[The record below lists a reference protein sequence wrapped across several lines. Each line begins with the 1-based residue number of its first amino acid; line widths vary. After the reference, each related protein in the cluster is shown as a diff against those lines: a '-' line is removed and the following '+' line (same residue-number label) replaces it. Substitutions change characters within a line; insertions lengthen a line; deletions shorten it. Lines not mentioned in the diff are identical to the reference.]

1 MENQARKIL
10 KISGIIS
17 GGLIIAIFII
27 ITIALNFVFTPEK
40 LTPVVLETANQNLNA
55 KLDIEGVELTFFSTF
70 PRFGLQLTNGTL
82 ISKAI
87 RDTMWQRTDTL
98 LSFKEAIL
106 VIDVM
111 DYLQRKK
118 VNIHH
123 LALDSAK
130 IYAYKDETGTANWN
144 ILSKNTKNTV
154 SSSTD
159 TVRYVNELNIGQA
172 TIKHATVTVDDR
184 NTHIFA
190 NIWGMDLN
198 LKANMKKGDSILTLD
213 FKNKNILFWQNGQLI
228 ANHISTHLRT
238 DIELD
243 TAHRTLFL
251 RDALINV
258 NGIELG
264 VKGTIRHD
272 AIVQALDLDLQY
284 GLHTPSLETV
294 LHMIPE
300 SILKRTKVS
309 AKGEVTFKGKLK
321 GTYGKQKLPLATLD
335 IKIKDTSAQYA
346 GMPYGIDKLDVDFF
360 SQIDLMRNKPSYL
373 NLKIF
378 HFEGANTS
386 ILADMKVDNLLTN
399 PDITLHTKSTI
410 DLNALK
416 QAFPLQESISMEGK
430 MKADLGVRCR
440 MSSIKNQDWGCIKA
454 EGQLETDKLV
464 IRDTQKNFEFISDA
478 SLNFIGNEW
487 LGVRAIIKDM
497 TFRSPQLS
505 SDMKSLVA
513 TVKTTP
519 SKDTTRMAQVECK
532 MEMHKLKVSLGDS
545 LDLFCGKSSATLNLK
560 PGEYNPGK
568 PRIGLTMETDTLYC
582 RMGESKVGMNK
593 AGIGI
598 TAEKIRD
605 SLWMP
610 KGIIGFDHMVA
621 RMPECALPIHIQKT
635 SVTVGNHTITLRNA
649 TICIGRSDITANGAI
664 YDLYGVMKYHK
675 VLRAKLDVSSNNLD
689 CNQLIRSISFPS
701 DTLTASTD
709 TAATNLKL
717 FVIPQ
722 KLDFELQ
729 TNFRRVLYEKVIF
742 NDVCGAV
749 DIRNQSV
756 HLKELSMKGL
766 GSKMN
771 TTLVYQA
778 KRPEQ
783 GFAGFDFRLHN
794 INIGK
799 LVDLAPSLDTIVPM
813 LRSFEGTVDFNV
825 AAAAVLDS
833 NLNIKIP
840 TLRSAIHVKGDSLV
854 LMDGET
860 FAEISKKFFFKNK
873 KKNLIDSISVNIS
886 IKDGSVTI
894 YPFEISMD
902 RYRAAVGG
910 TQGLDMNFNYHI
922 SILRSPV
929 PFKLGLNIS
938 GTLDDMKFKFGK
950 ARYKDAITP
959 AETHKV
965 DSTIVNMGQQI
976 ANDFKNIM
984 KR

>member
-1 MENQARKIL
+1 
-10 KISGIIS
+10 
-17 GGLIIAIFII
+17 
-27 ITIALNFVFTPEK
+27 
-40 LTPVVLETANQNLNA
+40 
-55 KLDIEGVELTFFSTF
+55 
-70 PRFGLQLTNGTL
+70 
-82 ISKAI
+82 
-87 RDTMWQRTDTL
+87 
-98 LSFKEAIL
+98 
-106 VIDVM
+106 
-111 DYLQRKK
+111 
-118 VNIHH
+118 
-123 LALDSAK
+123 
-130 IYAYKDETGTANWN
+130 
-144 ILSKNTKNTV
+144 
-154 SSSTD
+154 
-159 TVRYVNELNIGQA
+159 
-172 TIKHATVTVDDR
+172 
-184 NTHIFA
+184 
-190 NIWGMDLN
+190 
-198 LKANMKKGDSILTLD
+198 
-213 FKNKNILFWQNGQLI
+213 
-228 ANHISTHLRT
+228 
-238 DIELD
+238 
-243 TAHRTLFL
+243 
-251 RDALINV
+251 
-258 NGIELG
+258 
-264 VKGTIRHD
+264 
-272 AIVQALDLDLQY
+272 
-284 GLHTPSLETV
+284 
-294 LHMIPE
+294 MIPE
-300 SILKRTKVS
+300 SILKKTKVF

-335 IKIKDTSAQYA
+335 IKIKDASARYA
-346 GMPYGIDKLDVDFF
+346 GLPYGIDKLDADFF
-360 SQIDLMRNKPSYL
+360 GQIDLMRNKPSYL

-410 DLNALK
+410 DLNTLK

-430 MKADLGVRCR
+430 MKVDLGVCCR
-440 MSSIKNQDWGCIKA
+440 MSSIKKQDWGCIKA
-454 EGQLETDKLV
+454 EGQLETDKLI

-478 SLNFIGNEW
+478 SLKFIGNEW
-487 LGVRAIIKDM
+487 LGVHAKIKDM
-497 TFRSPQLS
+497 TFRSLQLS

-568 PRIGLTMETDTLYC
+568 PRIGLTMKADTLFC
-582 RMGESKVGMNK
+582 RMGESKAGMNK
-593 AGIGI
+593 AGIGV

-635 SVTVGNHTITLRNA
+635 SVTVGNRTITLRNA
-649 TICIGRSDITANGAI
+649 TMRIGRSDITANGAI
-664 YDLYGVMKYHK
+664 YDLYGVMKHHK

-778 KRPEQ
+778 KRPEL

-886 IKDGSVTI
+886 IKDGNVTI

-910 TQGLDMNFNYHI
+910 TQGLDMNFDYHI
-922 SILRSPV
+922 SILKSPV